1 MVGPFLSGQTYYLGD
16 SLCRNLADANGKVF
30 FTTIYD
36 NVACGDSNSFPMDPN
51 RWWPNNMSFSDSGLL
66 IRSVSRACQG
76 TETVI
81 VYYGNPLAVGTYQ
94 ISTFGPHYMDAT
106 VGAKSYG
113 TRSYAFNI
121 NPSALGGS
129 FTITS
134 YSERFGLPAIAIGSY
149 QFTGGYYDF
158 ATNQW
163 ETKQFRGNFRFQMQ

>member
-76 TETVI
+76 TETGI
-81 VYYGNPLAVGTYQ
+81 FYNGNPLAVGTYQ
-94 ISTFGPHYMDAT
+94 ITPFSPHFMYAT
-106 VGAKSYG
+106 VGTKYYG
-113 TRSYAFNI
+113 TRFNI
-121 NPSALGGS
+121 NGVRPSTIGGS

-134 YSERFGLPAIAIGSY
+134 YSERFGEPAIIIGSY